1 MSETWKST
9 GNLGGVTSYS
19 KKVKLLMVEPS
30 WKVPSA
36 TVLGS
41 MAAINSLEFIE
52 IFCLGALSSMVEAAP
67 PSSAY
72 FSFKTFAVISLK

>member
-19 KKVKLLMVEPS
+19 KKVKLLMEEPIY
-30 WKVPSA
+30 KVLSA
-36 TVLGS
+36 TVVGS
-41 MAAINSLEFIE
+41 MAANKSLEFID
-52 IFCLGALSSMVEAAP
+52 ICLGVLSSMVEAAP

-72 FSFKTFAVISLK
+72 FSFKTLAVISLK

>member
-30 WKVPSA
+30 SKVLSA
-36 TVLGS
+36 TVLRS
-41 MAAINSLEFIE
+41 MAAINSLEFKE
-52 IFCLGALSSMVEAAP
+52 IFCLGAVSRMVEAAP